1 MQKGYIGFDKRLK
14 YLFDNATEVS
24 YEQTLS
30 SGTPIGTITIDGQS
44 ATVYAPSGGGSGSVS
59 YTPVVTSGEQ
69 LGILSI
75 DGVNNNIYAPTVEAN
90 PSGTATGN
98 LSSIQIGNS
107 IYDIV
112 GGGSGGS
119 GVPYTCDELFVNTTF
134 DTTRSEITYTLNHS
148 IDDYDAVL
156 VTGYLYWNDQTSEH
170 NQIASQ
176 LILKKDY
183 YERASAGLSNNATF
197 LLCGTLEN
205 SGRRI
210 YFTFLDDTHL
220 RSTYAYS
227 YSGQRGFIYKVYGLK
242 FSATIISPEIY
253 STEERE
259 IGVFSDGKPL
269 YEKIIELTK
278 TDIGHAGNVDVSHGI
293 SNIDTPVSISRKEI
307 RYGNGAMVSS
317 YYYSSA
323 WRLDVNDF
331 GRTSIQVMIGDNVWN
346 NMTANSKFAIGLQYT
361 KTTDSPGSGTW
372 TPEGQLA
379 HHYSTSEHIVGTWI
393 DGSPVYEITYS
404 GLSVNCPNA
413 STWYSTG
420 IAYGNIKTIVGG
432 FCGDSYGQMVSAVIG
447 YTGTPKM
454 LSVNCTITNRTI
466 EIITLRYTKV

>member
-119 GVPYTCDELFVNTTF
+119 GVPYTCDELFVNDPLPSPTSGTSSV
-134 DTTRSEITYTLNHS
+134 TRSYTLSHS
-148 IDDYDAVL
+148 IDDYDAVYVMSYSEYNANG
-156 VTGYLYWNDQTSEH
+156 VT
-170 NQIASQ
+170 QIATQ

-183 YERASAGLSNNATF
+183 YDAATQSGYEDWVFLNNGSVGNAYRRLIMSFTDSTHIKTIT
-197 LLCGTLEN
+197 GTRE
-205 SGRRI
+205 SGNEPI
-210 YFTFLDDTHL
+210 L
-220 RSTYAYS
+220 
-227 YSGQRGFIYKVYGLK
+227 YKVYGLK
-242 FSATIISPEIY
+242 FSSTIISPEIY

-372 TPEGQLA
+372 TPEGQFA
-379 HHYSTSEHIVGTWI
+379 HHYSASEQIIGTWVTG
-393 DGSPVYEITYS
+393 DTLYEIT
-404 GLSVNCPNA
+404 VA
-413 STWYSTG
+413 TG
-420 IAYGNIKTIVGG
+420 GSAPTGATVIDTISKTGYDVIQYIK
-432 FCGDSYGQMVSAVIG
+432 
-447 YTGTPKM
+447 
-454 LSVNCTITNRTI
+454 
-466 EIITLRYTKV
+466 